1 MVEDDENLNRGIT
14 FSLKKS
20 GYEVFSA
27 ESMKKAKRIASD
39 NNVDVTICDV
49 NLPDGNGLEFVRWMR
64 CNYNTYII
72 CLTAL
77 DQEMDQVMGYEA
89 GADDYITKPFSLSVL
104 LLKIEAHFR
113 RRQEKTEA
121 GKMISGDIVFI
132 AGEMKVLIK
141 SREISLT
148 KTELKMLTFFLQNP
162 KQILSKTQILENVF
176 DLEGDFVDENTIA
189 VNSGILYDR
198 DEYTIEASYVAFG
211 SQEFYDEH
219 VAENDRQYNIYFTL
233 NDSANVSMNNIDSVI
248 KQIAA
253 ACGIEEKNVIV
264 NDLYLQWVLQPSYE
278 TIAVCGVLILAIVLF
293 SVVVIYNIFQV
304 GIANKIQEYGKIKA
318 LGATKKQMKQLIFRE
333 GIFLTIFSIPVGL
346 LLGFLIAKC
355 GFNWLVE
362 QGNLVSTGTDS
373 MGVQNQQVSLF
384 SLPVMLLCI
393 FVSFLTVALALR
405 KPMKIVSRISPI
417 EATRY
422 LENAE
427 THKKGKRNGRKN
439 VTVFSMAMANVMG
452 NQKRT
457 IGTILTLGLS
467 CALFVI
473 ISNYVGNIDT
483 EHEARLS
490 VNHGQFE
497 LQLDYSA
504 EYDERYPENNL
515 DTILTDDP
523 LNDSLIEEIKSIP
536 GVTDVMTREIVSV
549 NLNGT
554 RFPAAVVSK
563 KDFDFMRQD
572 GDIGSMDYDQ
582 AVKNGEIFF
591 GWSMWMEQD
600 GYAPGE
606 SIAFDFENG
615 SGTYTYQGKIA
626 GSFVSAD
633 TYLVIPEGVYRS
645 MNPRGT
651 AYGYLWVDCDKKDVA
666 SVEQNLNTLISN
678 TSHIKM
684 DTYHAQLQS
693 AEFSARTMKLG
704 CYLFMAVVG
713 FIGFMNMAN
722 TMIMNITTKKQEYGV
737 LQAVGMTNKQ
747 LNLCLQLQGLI
758 FTVGTI
764 CVALVVGLP
773 LGYVLFAYA
782 KHNGIFGMNVY
793 HVPITP
799 ILAMI
804 LLVSLLQIVLSCV
817 LSSNLK
823 KETLVERIRYQG

>member
-1 MVEDDENLNRGIT
+1 
-14 FSLKKS
+14 
-20 GYEVFSA
+20 
-27 ESMKKAKRIASD
+27 MKTISRIAYSND
-39 NNVDVTICDV
+39 KRNRTRSI
-49 NLPDGNGLEFVRWMR
+49 LIMMA
-64 CNYNTYII
+64 I
-72 CLTAL
+72 CLTTMLLVIISTVGNGVIHLQKSQAAGSYGSNYGL
-77 DQEMDQVMGYEA
+77 FVSADGSQLKEVNRRAEIDATGTMCTEGIIKGNEKGGFVCMDETARKMLPYNKEYELKEGKYPEKMQEIAAGRAFFRAMGYGDVKIGDTVTLDYRA
-89 GADDYITKPFSLSVL
+89 GMQSEYKP
-104 LLKIEAHFR
+104 E
-113 RRQEKTEA
+113 E
-121 GKMISGDIVFI
+121 
-132 AGEMKVLIK
+132 
-141 SREISLT
+141 
-148 KTELKMLTFFLQNP
+148 
-162 KQILSKTQILENVF
+162 
-176 DLEGDFVDENTIA
+176 FV
-189 VNSGILYDR
+189 VSGILYDR

-333 GIFLTIFSIPVGL
+333 GMFLTISSIPVGL

-427 THKKGKRNGRKN
+427 TQKKGKRNGRKN
-439 VTVFSMAMANVMG
+439 VTVFSMAMANITG
-452 NQKRT
+452 NPKRT

-497 LQLDYSA
+497 LQLDYSS

-515 DTILTDDP
+515 DTILTDNP

-582 AVKNGEIFF
+582 AVKNGDIFF
-591 GWSMWMEQD
+591 GWSAWMEQD
-600 GYAPGE
+600 GYTPGE
-606 SIAFDFENG
+606 SIVFDFENG

-633 TYLVIPEGVYRS
+633 TYLVIPEDVYRS

-666 SVEQNLNTLISN
+666 SVEQSLNTLISN

-684 DTYHAQLQS
+684 NTYHAQLES
-693 AEFSARTMKLG
+693 AESVTRMMKLG

-713 FIGFMNMAN
+713 LIGFMNMAN

-764 CVALVVGLP
+764 CVALIIGLP
-773 LGYVLFAYA
+773 LGYALFSYA
-782 KHNGIFGMNVY
+782 KHNGIFGMNIY
-793 HVPITP
+793 HVPIVP
-799 ILAMI
+799 IFIMI
-804 LLVSLLQIVLSCV
+804 FLVGLLQIVLSCV

>member
-1 MVEDDENLNRGIT
+1 
-14 FSLKKS
+14 
-20 GYEVFSA
+20 
-27 ESMKKAKRIASD
+27 MKTISRIAYSND
-39 NNVDVTICDV
+39 KKNKTRSI
-49 NLPDGNGLEFVRWMR
+49 LIMMA
-64 CNYNTYII
+64 I
-72 CLTAL
+72 CLTTMLLVIISTVGNGMIRLQKSQAAGSYGSNYGL
-77 DQEMDQVMGYEA
+77 FVATDGSQLKEVNRRAEIDATGTMCTEGIIKGNENGGFVCMDETARKMLPYNKEYELKEGKYPGGTQEIAAGRAFFSEMGYDDVKVGDTVTLDYRA
-89 GADDYITKPFSLSVL
+89 GMQSEYKP
-104 LLKIEAHFR
+104 E
-113 RRQEKTEA
+113 E
-121 GKMISGDIVFI
+121 
-132 AGEMKVLIK
+132 
-141 SREISLT
+141 
-148 KTELKMLTFFLQNP
+148 
-162 KQILSKTQILENVF
+162 
-176 DLEGDFVDENTIA
+176 FV
-189 VNSGILYDR
+189 VSGILYDR

-233 NDSANVSMNNIDSVI
+233 NDSVNVSMNNIEPVI

-333 GIFLTIFSIPVGL
+333 GIFLTFFSIPVGL

-362 QGNLVSTGTDS
+362 QGNLVSTQTGS
-373 MGVQNQQVSLF
+373 MGVQNQQVPLF

-393 FVSFLTVALALR
+393 VVSFLTVALALR

-439 VTVFSMAMANVMG
+439 VTVFSMAMANVTG
-452 NQKRT
+452 NPKRT
-457 IGTILTLGLS
+457 IGTILTMGFS
-467 CALFVI
+467 CVLFVI

-554 RFPAAVVSK
+554 RFPADIVSK
-563 KDFDFMRQD
+563 KDFDFMRQE

-582 AVKNGEIFF
+582 AVKDGDIFF

-666 SVEQNLNTLISN
+666 SVEQSLNTLISN

-693 AEFSARTMKLG
+693 AEF
-704 CYLFMAVVG
+704 
-713 FIGFMNMAN
+713 AN

-764 CVALVVGLP
+764 CVALIIGLP
-773 LGYVLFAYA
+773 LGYALFSYA
-782 KHNGIFGMNVY
+782 KHNGIFGMNIY
-793 HVPITP
+793 HVPIVP
-799 ILAMI
+799 IFIMI
-804 LLVSLLQIVLSCV
+804 FLVGLLQIVLSCV

-823 KETLVERIRYQG
+823 KETLVERISYQG

>member
-1 MVEDDENLNRGIT
+1 
-14 FSLKKS
+14 
-20 GYEVFSA
+20 
-27 ESMKKAKRIASD
+27 MKTISRIAYSND
-39 NNVDVTICDV
+39 KRNRTRSI
-49 NLPDGNGLEFVRWMR
+49 LIMMA
-64 CNYNTYII
+64 I
-72 CLTAL
+72 CLTTMLLVIISTVGNGVIHLQKSQAAGSYGSNYGL
-77 DQEMDQVMGYEA
+77 FVSADGSQLKEVNRRAEIDATGTMCTEGIIKGNEKGGFVCMDETARKMLPYNKEYELKEGKYPEKMQEIAAGRAFFRAMGYGDVKIGDTVTLDYRA
-89 GADDYITKPFSLSVL
+89 GMQSEYKP
-104 LLKIEAHFR
+104 E
-113 RRQEKTEA
+113 E
-121 GKMISGDIVFI
+121 
-132 AGEMKVLIK
+132 
-141 SREISLT
+141 
-148 KTELKMLTFFLQNP
+148 
-162 KQILSKTQILENVF
+162 
-176 DLEGDFVDENTIA
+176 FV
-189 VNSGILYDR
+189 VSGILYDR

-278 TIAVCGVLILAIVLF
+278 MIVVCGTLILGIVLF

-304 GIANKIQEYGKIKA
+304 GIAQKVQEYGKIKA
-318 LGATKKQMKQLIFRE
+318 LGATRKQMKQLIFRE
-333 GIFLTIFSIPVGL
+333 GILLAVPSIPLGL
-346 LLGFLIAKC
+346 LFGFLIAKVS
-355 GFNWLVE
+355 FNWLVE
-362 QGNLVSTGTDS
+362 QGNLVSSGIK
-373 MGVQNQQVSLF
+373 NHQVPLF
-384 SLPVMLLCI
+384 SLTIMLICI
-393 FVSFLTVALALR
+393 FVSFLTVVLALR

-422 LENAE
+422 LDGSK
-427 THKKGKRNGRKN
+427 TQKQGRRKGRKD
-439 VTVFSMAMANVMG
+439 VTVFSMTMANVTG
-452 NQKRT
+452 NPKRT
-457 IGTILTLGLS
+457 IATILTMGLS
-467 CALFVI
+467 CVLFVI

-483 EHEARLS
+483 EHEARIAI
-490 VNHGQFE
+490 NHGQFE
-497 LQLDYSA
+497 LQLDYSQN
-504 EYDERYPENNL
+504 YDEAYPENNL
-515 DTILTDDP
+515 DTILTDNP

-591 GWSMWMEQD
+591 GWSAWMEQD

-666 SVEQNLNTLISN
+666 SVEQSLNTLISN

-693 AEFSARTMKLG
+693 AEYASRMMKLG
-704 CYLFMAVVG
+704 CYLFMAIVG
-713 FIGFMNMAN
+713 LIGFMNLAN
-722 TMIMNITTKKQEYGV
+722 TMIINITTKKQEYGV

-747 LNLCLQLQGLI
+747 LNLCLQIQGLI

-764 CVALVVGLP
+764 CVALAAGLP
-773 LGYVLFAYA
+773 LGYALFSYA

-793 HVPITP
+793 HVPLIP
-799 ILAMI
+799 ILVMI
-804 LLVSLLQIVLSCV
+804 LLVGILQIVLSCV